1 MLLKKCCRDTYR
13 LIVDI
18 MKEFRKVM
26 AFITKTSRDKVVLV
40 IGGGSGHEPLF
51 NGFAGKGLAD
61 AVACGDV
68 FAAPNPFLIS
78 PNCKSQ

>member
-1 MLLKKCCRDTYR
+1 
-13 LIVDI
+13 
-18 MKEFRKVM
+18 M
-26 AFITKTSRDKVVLV
+26 AFITKNIGEIKLFWC

-78 PNCKSQ
+78 QTAKAVNQGKGVLICLWLLCR